1 MSSYD
6 SPKSSDDGPP
16 GGGTSVG
23 ASANGAPT
31 KTPMYEAIN
40 APRYHRQALMKSIED
55 DCGPRLIC
63 YVSGRAATID
73 RDDVVGF
80 VEMLHNIPPESNVDL
95 LLHTRGGDV
104 DAAEKM
110 MTLVQ
115 AAVGS
120 GQFRVIIPD
129 FAKSAGTLMVLG
141 ADTLIMSDSSE
152 LGTIDPQIWSNDANG
167 KEVCHSVLSYLDAFK
182 LHSEALRKNPDDPVA
197 RAMLDKLDPTTLRNF
212 EAIRD
217 RARNFAEDQLKRKGR
232 NFSQIAGALM
242 DTTRWPSH
250 GQMIKWQDVKDLGLP
265 VDYLLPR
272 SKRWQAYW
280 QLYCLLRLAVKD
292 RQNIF
297 ESAYASLILDQWD
310 VSSTTEAVALSGD
323 KARL

>member
-6 SPKSSDDGPP
+6 P
-16 GGGTSVG
+16 GDEDATTREDAPNG
-23 ASANGAPT
+23 ANGSPT
-31 KTPMYEAIN
+31 KTPMYEAIH

-55 DCGPRLIC
+55 EWNCRLIC
-63 YVSGRAATID
+63 YVSGKAATID
-73 RDDVVGF
+73 RDDIVGF
-80 VEMLHNIPPESNVDL
+80 VEMLHNIEPETNIDL

-115 AAVGS
+115 ATVGA
-120 GQFRVIIPD
+120 GKFRVIIPD

-152 LGTIDPQIWSNDANG
+152 LGTIDPQIWSHDENG
-167 KEVCHSVLSYLDAFK
+167 KEICHSVLSYLDAFATY
-182 LHSEALRKNPDDPVA
+182 SEALKKNSVDPVA
-197 RAMLDKLDPTTLRNF
+197 RAMLNKLDPTTLRNF

-265 VDYLLPR
+265 VEYLSPR

-297 ESAYASLILDQWD
+297 ESTYASLILDQ
-310 VSSTTEAVALSGD
+310 
-323 KARL
+323 

>member
-1 MSSYD
+1 MKPHNPRGD
-6 SPKSSDDGPP
+6 EDAQD
-16 GGGTSVG
+16 
-23 ASANGAPT
+23 ASREKRKAPT
-31 KTPMYEAIN
+31 KTPMYEAIY
-40 APRYHRQALMKSIED
+40 APRYHRQARMKAIED
-55 DCGPRLIC
+55 ESNCTLIC
-63 YVSGRAATID
+63 YVSGKAATID

-80 VEMLHNIPPESNVDL
+80 VEMLHNIEPEKNIDL

-115 AAVGS
+115 ATVGA
-120 GQFRVIIPD
+120 GRLRIIVPD

-141 ADTLIMSDSSE
+141 ADSLIMSDSSE
-152 LGTIDPQIWSNDANG
+152 LGTIDPQIWSHDENG
-167 KEVCHSVLSYLDAFK
+167 KEICHSVLSYLDAFNTY
-182 LHSEALRKNPDDPVA
+182 SEALKKNPDDPVA
-197 RAMLDKLDPTTLRNF
+197 RVMLNKLDPTTLRNF
-212 EAIRD
+212 ESIRD
-217 RARNFAEDQLKRKGR
+217 RARNFAEDQLKRKGH
-232 NFSQIAGALM
+232 NFSQIAGALL

-265 VDYLLPR
+265 VEYLSPR

-297 ESAYASLILDQWD
+297 ESAYASLILDQ
-310 VSSTTEAVALSGD
+310 
-323 KARL
+323 

>member
-1 MSSYD
+1 MTSYD
-6 SPKSSDDGPP
+6 P
-16 GGGTSVG
+16 GDEDAPDSQDAPNG
-23 ASANGAPT
+23 ANGSPT
-31 KTPMYEAIN
+31 KTPMYKAIH

-55 DCGPRLIC
+55 EWGSRLIC
-63 YVSGRAATID
+63 YVSGKAATID
-73 RDDVVGF
+73 RDHIVGF
-80 VEMLHNIPPESNVDL
+80 VEMLHNIEPETNIDL

-115 AAVGS
+115 ATVGA
-120 GQFRVIIPD
+120 GKFRVIIPD

-141 ADTLIMSDSSE
+141 ADALIMSDSSE
-152 LGTIDPQIWSNDANG
+152 LGTIDPQIWSHDENG
-167 KEVCHSVLSYLDAFK
+167 KEICHSVLSYLDAFATY
-182 LHSEALRKNPDDPVA
+182 SEALKKNPNDPVA
-197 RAMLDKLDPTTLRNF
+197 RAMLNKLDPTTLRNF

-232 NFSQIAGALM
+232 NFSKIAGALM

-250 GQMIKWQDVKDLGLP
+250 GQMIKWQDVKDDLGLP
-265 VDYLLPR
+265 VEYLPPR

-297 ESAYASLILDQWD
+297 ESTYASLILDQ
-310 VSSTTEAVALSGD
+310 
-323 KARL
+323 